1 MGKIISKNTV
11 AIAVTKKYMLGD
23 QSRPQLD
30 NIKFKMKPQEIFK
43 VIKDPSVF
51 KKDSKM
57 PDMDS
62 RDEVAAYISLLL
74 LFLVE

>member
-43 VIKDPSVF
+43 VIKDSSAF

-57 PDMDS
+57 PNVDIS
-62 RDEVAAYISLLL
+62 DEIVAYIT
-74 LFLVE
+74 LFYCL

>member
-1 MGKIISKNTV
+1 
-11 AIAVTKKYMLGD
+11 MLGD

-43 VIKDPSVF
+43 VIKDSSAF

-57 PDMDS
+57 PNMDIS
-62 RDEVAAYISLLL
+62 DEIVAYIT
-74 LFLVE
+74 LFYCL